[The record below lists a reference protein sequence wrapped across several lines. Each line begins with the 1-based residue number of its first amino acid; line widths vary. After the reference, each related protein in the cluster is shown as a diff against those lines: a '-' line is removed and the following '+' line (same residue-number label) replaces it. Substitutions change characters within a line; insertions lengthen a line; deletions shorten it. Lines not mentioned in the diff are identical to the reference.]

1 MKDRTSKD
9 RRGPPTGTRTGP
21 RARAAQERAF
31 GDPYQRAERPPRR
44 DEASDAEPRERLHAA
59 PAIRLD
65 ADVARVFRDAESVNE
80 ALRLVMRLA
89 RFAGGRPS
97 GPPRERPD
105 GPPWTRSAGPPRERS
120 AGPPRERSAGPPRT
134 RSAGPPRERGAPFKE
149 RGGPPRPR
157 SAAGRPPPRGRK
169 PRFEA

>member
-21 RARAAQERAF
+21 RARAAQERVF

-44 DEASDAEPRERLHAA
+44 DEATEAEPRERLHAA

-89 RFAGGRPS
+89 RFAGGRPP
-97 GPPRERPD
+97 GPPRERSD
-105 GPPWTRSAGPPRERS
+105 GPLRARPAGPPRERS
-120 AGPPRERSAGPPRT
+120 AGAPRT
-134 RSAGPPRERGAPFKE
+134 RPSGPPRERGASFRD

-157 SAAGRPPPRGRK
+157 DAAGRPPPRGRK

>member
-44 DEASDAEPRERLHAA
+44 DEAPDAEPRERLHAA

-89 RFAGGRPS
+89 RLAGGRPP
-97 GPPRERPD
+97 GPPRERSD

-120 AGPPRERSAGPPRT
+120 AGPPRER
-134 RSAGPPRERGAPFKE
+134 GASFRD

-157 SAAGRPPPRGRK
+157 DAAGRPPPRGRK

>member
-21 RARAAQERAF
+21 RARAAQDRAF

-44 DEASDAEPRERLHAA
+44 DEAQDAEPRERLHAA

-80 ALRLVMRLA
+80 ALRMVMRLA
-89 RFAGGRPS
+89 RFAGGRPP

-105 GPPWTRSAGPPRERS
+105 GPARTRPTGPPRERS
-120 AGPPRERSAGPPRT
+120 AGPPRA
-134 RSAGPPRERGAPFKE
+134 RSAGPPRERGASFRD

-157 SAAGRPPPRGRK
+157 DAAGRPPPRGRK